1 MDVSVDVPSVTNGFA
16 ASEDR
21 VDRTVVVIWILEELD
36 SVEPS
41 AVAVTVR
48 DGTVTV
54 VKPPFPADSVVDVA
68 CSDELV
74 LDSDVVSVT
83 LVAEPS

>member
-1 MDVSVDVPSVTNGFA
+1 MTDEPA

-21 VDRTVVVIWILEELD
+21 VDRMVVVICIVEELD
-36 SVEPS
+36 SVELS

-54 VKPPFPADSVVDVA
+54 VKPPCPADSFVEVA

>member
-1 MDVSVDVPSVTNGFA
+1 M
-16 ASEDR
+16 
-21 VDRTVVVIWILEELD
+21 VVVVCIVEELD
-36 SVEPS
+36 SVELS
-41 AVAVTVR
+41 AVAVTVI

-54 VKPPFPADSVVDVA
+54 VKPPCPVDSVVEVA

>member
-1 MDVSVDVPSVTNGFA
+1 M
-16 ASEDR
+16 
-21 VDRTVVVIWILEELD
+21 EELD
-36 SVEPS
+36 PVELS

-48 DGTVTV
+48 EGTVTV
-54 VKPPFPADSVVDVA
+54 VKPPSPADSVVEVA

-74 LDSDVVSVT
+74 LDSDVVSIT